1 MLKFRD
7 SLFQGFPDQR
17 RVSLSVAA
25 LVAAFHFGAMAL
37 VKYRTT
43 LPFGMDALPISWN
56 PSEA

>member
-1 MLKFRD
+1 LRD
-7 SLFQGFPDQR
+7 SLTKGVYPGI
-17 RVSLSVAA
+17 SLSRASSVAA

-43 LPFGMDALPISWN
+43 LPFAMDALPISWN